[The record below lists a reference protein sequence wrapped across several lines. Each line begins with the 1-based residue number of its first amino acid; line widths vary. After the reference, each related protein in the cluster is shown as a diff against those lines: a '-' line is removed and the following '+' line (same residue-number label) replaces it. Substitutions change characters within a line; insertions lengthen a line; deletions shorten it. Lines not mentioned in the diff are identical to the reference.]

1 MLVDKWHY
9 QLGLRSSSA
18 WAKKAAACLRISFV
32 RLSALFSRSKA
43 ASLSSVD
50 CVLEE
55 GLDGWAWDFL
65 THALSVSGVHPSLSE
80 IDTSAA
86 QREGYSC
93 CCVVTSLIARSR
105 NYNVYRF
112 DFFIVPVSQVIESLA
127 NSGRFTFEK
136 QCLLTCNLRLIE

>member
-1 MLVDKWHY
+1 M
-9 QLGLRSSSA
+9 
-18 WAKKAAACLRISFV
+18 
-32 RLSALFSRSKA
+32 
-43 ASLSSVD
+43 
-50 CVLEE
+50 
-55 GLDGWAWDFL
+55 

-127 NSGRFTFEK
+127 NSGRFIFNFIEMFYNPKKRHSHTGGVSPAKFE
-136 QCLLTCNLRLIE
+136 QAYFSELETV